1 MSYTVLVVEDDDET
15 RGYIADALGGEAGPY
30 VVTTAATFA
39 QSVELLERE
48 PPDVLLVDL
57 GLPDGNG
64 LELIQR
70 SRRLSADTLALVISV
85 FGDESS
91 VIRAIE
97 AGARGYLLKSEAPED
112 LRLCVHQLL
121 AGGAPISPGIAAHVL
136 RRFREPAPV
145 PEDGDEA
152 SDLTTRERQVLQL
165 MVQGLTYKEAAD
177 TLGISRN
184 TVASHIKHIY
194 RKLEVDSR
202 GEAVFE
208 ALSRGIL
215 KV

>member
-1 MSYTVLVVEDDDET
+1 MSCTVLIVEDDEET
-15 RGYIADALGGEAGPY
+15 RGYIADALGGEGGSY
-30 VVTTAATFA
+30 VVTTAATLE
-39 QSVELLERE
+39 QGVELLERE
-48 PPDVLLVDL
+48 PPDVMLVDL

-70 SRRLSADTLALVISV
+70 SRRLSSETRALVISV
-85 FGDESS
+85 FGDERS
-91 VIRAIE
+91 VITAIE

-121 AGGAPISPGIAAHVL
+121 AGGAPISPGIAAHLL
-136 RRFREPAPV
+136 RRFREPAPA
-145 PEDGDEA
+145 PDDGVKG
-152 SDLTTRERQVLQL
+152 SKLTAREREVLQL
-165 MVQGLTYKEAAD
+165 MVQGLTYKEAAK